1 MVQLGF
7 GIQIITLLW
16 QDVSLLQP
24 LLPRGKREFIH
35 TVQFSQMRLFLAAG
49 QMDVLGLTEL
59 ITANSCG
66 RLITHI
72 REEWQPFASR
82 IIASSFAQAAWRVK
96 LEYGK
101 SDQES
106 WFHIWKNILAGWQKF
121 NSSLMTSTYWHV
133 HVIDQFSVGT
143 WRQRSESPPRPNA
156 WEASMDSQLLLLTT
170 TSTSV

>member
-72 REEWQPFASR
+72 REE
-82 IIASSFAQAAWRVK
+82 
-96 LEYGK
+96 
-101 SDQES
+101 
-106 WFHIWKNILAGWQKF
+106 
-121 NSSLMTSTYWHV
+121 
-133 HVIDQFSVGT
+133 
-143 WRQRSESPPRPNA
+143 
-156 WEASMDSQLLLLTT
+156 
-170 TSTSV
+170 